1 MTSSWADRRPVA
13 TRVSAAEAVFTDL
26 RQAIESGDLPVGERL
41 PSEAALGERYAVSRS
56 VVREALRSCTALG
69 LTETRTGRGTFVVSS
84 TASHD
89 LKVGEYTARELMEA
103 RPHIEIPA
111 AGWAAERRSTEDL
124 RQLTELT
131 QAMAAESNQTDWVAL
146 DGQFHLA
153 VTRASGNRVFQN
165 ALVNIRNSLTAQSAT
180 LNLATGRMRRSNEEH
195 ERIVEAIS
203 SGDRQAA
210 ERAMADHLD
219 AVQVAVRSL
228 TH

>member
-1 MTSSWADRRPVA
+1 M
-13 TRVSAAEAVFTDL
+13 
-26 RQAIESGDLPVGERL
+26 
-41 PSEAALGERYAVSRS
+41 
-56 VVREALRSCTALG
+56 
-69 LTETRTGRGTFVVSS
+69 VSS
-84 TASHD
+84 TVSHD

-111 AGWAAERRSTEDL
+111 AGWAAERRSAEDL

-153 VTRASGNRVFQN
+153 ITRASGNRVFQN

>member
-89 LKVGEYTARELMEA
+89 HADSPVSSA
-103 RPHIEIPA
+103 H
-111 AGWAAERRSTEDL
+111 RS
-124 RQLTELT
+124 
-131 QAMAAESNQTDWVAL
+131 
-146 DGQFHLA
+146 
-153 VTRASGNRVFQN
+153 
-165 ALVNIRNSLTAQSAT
+165 
-180 LNLATGRMRRSNEEH
+180 
-195 ERIVEAIS
+195 
-203 SGDRQAA
+203 
-210 ERAMADHLD
+210 
-219 AVQVAVRSL
+219 
-228 TH
+228 